1 MSNTKN
7 RKTVKKIAALLKTTE
22 EKLLKL
28 DNFQKFENWD
38 SLIHLE
44 ILSILEK
51 NYGKKLNKIKNLSEL
66 MSLKKILS
74 KIN

>member
-44 ILSILEK
+44 ILGILEK

>member
-1 MSNTKN
+1 MNEIK
-7 RKTVKKIAALLKTTE
+7 KKIIKKIANLLETSE
-22 EKLLKL
+22 AKLLKL
-28 DNFQKFENWD
+28 NNFKKFKTWD
-38 SLIHLE
+38 SLMQLE

-66 MSLKKILS
+66 TSLKKILS

>member
-28 DNFQKFENWD
+28 DNFQKFEKWD

-44 ILSILEK
+44 ILVILEK

>member
-1 MSNTKN
+1 MLSLNNK
-7 RKTVKKIAALLKTTE
+7 KIIKKIAILLKTNE

-28 DNFQKFENWD
+28 DNFKKFETWD
-38 SLIHLE
+38 SLIQLE

-66 MSLKKILS
+66 TSLKKILS